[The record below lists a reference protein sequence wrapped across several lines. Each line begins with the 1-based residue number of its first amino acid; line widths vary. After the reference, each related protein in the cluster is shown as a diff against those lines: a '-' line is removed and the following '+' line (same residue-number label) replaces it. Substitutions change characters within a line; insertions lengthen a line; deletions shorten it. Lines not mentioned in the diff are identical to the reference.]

1 MTGTTGERL
10 LRDLDFGDLQNDL
23 FQILEVIMTKKEFVY
38 DDRAI
43 MESATNLWIS
53 AIVFNQEL
61 LQVIFDQWN
70 ASQQRIRRQDLL
82 SDHLQGVRERQHEL

>member
-1 MTGTTGERL
+1 MSDSPVSSSTADGMG
-10 LRDLDFGDLQNDL
+10 F
-23 FQILEVIMTKKEFVY
+23 FMTKKEFVY

-70 ASQQRIRRQDLL
+70 AS
-82 SDHLQGVRERQHEL
+82 

>member
-1 MTGTTGERL
+1 MS
-10 LRDLDFGDLQNDL
+10 
-23 FQILEVIMTKKEFVY
+23 KKEFVY

-61 LQVIFDQWN
+61 LQVIFNQWN
-70 ASQQRIRRQDLL
+70 AS
-82 SDHLQGVRERQHEL
+82 

>member
-43 MESATNLWIS
+43 MESWTNLWI
-53 AIVFNQEL
+53 
-61 LQVIFDQWN
+61 
-70 ASQQRIRRQDLL
+70 
-82 SDHLQGVRERQHEL
+82 

>member
-1 MTGTTGERL
+1 MKGATGERL

-70 ASQQRIRRQDLL
+70 ASQ
-82 SDHLQGVRERQHEL
+82 

>member
-1 MTGTTGERL
+1 MTGATGERL
-10 LRDLDFGDLQNDL
+10 LQDLDFRDLQNDL

-70 ASQQRIRRQDLL
+70 AS
-82 SDHLQGVRERQHEL
+82 